1 MPVYQ
6 APGAESA
13 PRRARGRFGPTLGP
27 SALDG
32 SACGAHCGEMERV
45 GDPAEPGVR
54 RLRFDTSARPFL
66 VLFELTRACALACRH
81 CRAESIPERDP
92 RELSTGEVEAVLDD
106 LAAIGAPRPRVIF
119 TGGDPLQRPDLQT
132 LVAHGSRAGLSMAV
146 SPAGTPRAS
155 LSALAAL
162 RLSGATAVSLSIDGA
177 TAEGHDAFRR
187 VDGSF
192 NWTIDACRAAVQVGL
207 RLQVNT
213 TVTAPTV
220 LELPGVA
227 RLVDEL
233 HAAMWSVFFVVP
245 TGRADAAQALSA
257 AATEDV
263 LAFLYDLAP
272 RIPLKT
278 TEAPSFRR
286 LLVHGEQG
294 REKRTPGPLYWRLH
308 EQLVDAW
315 PMAERS
321 SADHLAL
328 AGDRRRAPLAVGDGR
343 GVVFVSHTGEVQ
355 PSGFLPLVVGN
366 VRDAPLPV
374 LYANAPLLRA
384 LRDPAAHH
392 GRCARCELQEIC
404 GGSRAQ
410 AYARSGDP
418 LAEDPTCDYVPAA
431 VA

>member
-1 MPVYQ
+1 M
-6 APGAESA
+6 A
-13 PRRARGRFGPTLGP
+13 LGP
-27 SALDG
+27 WTLDEPSG
-32 SACGAHCGEMERV
+32 DVHCGEMVRV
-45 GDPAEPGVR
+45 DEPAILGVR

-81 CRAESIPERDP
+81 CRAESLPERDP

-106 LAAIGAPRPRVIF
+106 LAAIGAPRPRVVF

-155 LSALAAL
+155 RSSLAAL

-177 TAEGHDAFRR
+177 TATAHDAFRR

-192 NWTIDACRAAVQVGL
+192 GWTVDACRAATDVGL

-220 LELPGVA
+220 LELPGIA
-227 RLVDEL
+227 RLVDDL

-245 TGRADAAQALSA
+245 TGRADVTQALSA
-257 AATEDV
+257 ADTEDV

-286 LLVHGEQG
+286 LLVHGATG
-294 REKRTPGPLYWRLH
+294 RERRTPGALYWRLH

-315 PMAERS
+315 PTAERS
-321 SADHLAL
+321 SSDHLAL
-328 AGDRRRAPLAVGDGR
+328 AGDRRRAPLSVGDGR
-343 GVVFVSHTGEVQ
+343 GVVFVSHTGDVQ
-355 PSGFLPLVVGN
+355 PSGFLPLVVGS
-366 VRDAPLPV
+366 VRDTPLPA
-374 LYANAPLLRA
+374 LYATAPLLRA

-392 GRCARCELQEIC
+392 GRCARCELHEIC

-410 AYARSGDP
+410 AYAHTGDP
-418 LAEDPTCDYVPAA
+418 LAEDPTCDYQPAA
-431 VA
+431 AGASAL